1 MFITLSDKSNS
12 LCNFETVKTNDPAI
26 KELKATIEEREQ
38 AIELLMKRLKELINK
53 SAAKRMK
60 ESCT

>member
-1 MFITLSDKSNS
+1 MKTKDATIRESKV
-12 LCNFETVKTNDPAI
+12 TVK
-26 KELKATIEEREQ
+26 EREQ

>member
-1 MFITLSDKSNS
+1 M
-12 LCNFETVKTNDPAI
+12 KTNDPAI